1 MEDLVTHTELP
12 ADAPAAD
19 TGGVFDGPKPEP
31 HNFAECQRAMLPV
44 HEVLAQIS
52 GKWTILVVRVL
63 SDGPKRFSELKRQI
77 DGVSQKMLTA
87 TLRDL
92 EKDGFVSRKVTP
104 SIPPRVDYA
113 LTEMGQEL
121 QGPLAVIGNWAHA
134 NRHRVE
140 EARERFAEREARER
154 ELAW

>member
-1 MEDLVTHTELP
+1 MDDLVTHTEP
-12 ADAPAAD
+12 PTPSGCMVPAPAREANEPETFAD
-19 TGGVFDGPKPEP
+19 CT
-31 HNFAECQRAMLPV
+31 RAMLPV

-52 GKWTILVVRVL
+52 GKWTILVVRAL
-63 SDGPKRFSELKRQI
+63 SDGPKRFSELKRHI
-77 DGVSQKMLTA
+77 EGVSQKMLTA

-113 LTEMGQEL
+113 LTEMGEEL
-121 QGPLAVIGNWAHA
+121 QGPLKVIGNWAHA

-154 ELAW
+154 DLAW